1 MKRTVR
7 LVQTNFH
14 SNVQSLSALDRV
26 ERSQPSRICIN
37 AAFSPRLHAR
47 FGHLLT
53 TTRDSPMVT
62 SKHSRSAD
70 ASWLAVADRD
80 VDADVDLAAAA
91 ETGMP
96 ALSMQRQE
104 AQNQSFLESNDTGLD
119 ESLTGLTGAG
129 SAAAAGAVGA
139 AVGVGLPSSSAA
151 ASGAALAAAGPAD
164 VVKKKSR
171 PFRVPKSR

>member
-1 MKRTVR
+1 
-7 LVQTNFH
+7 
-14 SNVQSLSALDRV
+14 
-26 ERSQPSRICIN
+26 
-37 AAFSPRLHAR
+37 
-47 FGHLLT
+47 
-53 TTRDSPMVT
+53 MVT

-80 VDADVDLAAAA
+80 VDADVGLAAAA

-104 AQNQSFLESNDTGLD
+104 AHNQSFLESNDTGLD

-151 ASGAALAAAGPAD
+151 APGAALAAAGPAV
-164 VVKKKSR
+164 VVKRKSR
-171 PFRVPKSR
+171 PFRVPKNR